1 MASITLKVNGESK
14 QVDVDPDMPL
24 LWAIR
29 DHLGLTGTKFSCGIG
44 QCGACVIHM
53 DGEPA
58 RSCVVPASLANGK
71 EIITIEGLSENNDH
85 PVQLAWVDE
94 QVPQCGYCQTGQIMS
109 AVSLLNENPNP
120 TDQEIDSTMS
130 TVLCR
135 CGTYPRVRKAIK
147 KASQSSQV

>member
-14 QVDVDPDMPL
+14 QVDVDPNMPL

-44 QCGACVIHM
+44 QCGACVVHL

-58 RSCVVPASLANGK
+58 RSCVVPSSLADGK

-85 PVQLAWVDE
+85 PVQLAWIEE

-109 AVSLLNENPNP
+109 TVSFLEKNPDP
-120 TDQEIDSTMS
+120 TDLEIDQAMS
-130 TVLCR
+130 NVLCR
-135 CGTYPRVRKAIK
+135 CGTYPRIKNAIK
-147 KASQSSQV
+147 KAAKS